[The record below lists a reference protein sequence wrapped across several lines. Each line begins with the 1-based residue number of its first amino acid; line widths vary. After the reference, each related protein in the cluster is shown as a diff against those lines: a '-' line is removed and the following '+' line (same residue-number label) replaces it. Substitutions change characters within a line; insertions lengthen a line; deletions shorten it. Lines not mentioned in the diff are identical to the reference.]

1 MEAIKTIY
9 RLFPRARTVLIEEAA
24 NGPAI
29 IQTLQREMFIIPV
42 TPLGGKISRVNAISP
57 AIESGHVF
65 LPDPAKAPWVSDY
78 VDQWTAFPNSKYDDM
93 VDATSQALA
102 RMIYS
107 SGEVWEEKEQK
118 PAFDVDRLFNPYG
131 I

>member
-1 MEAIKTIY
+1 
-9 RLFPRARTVLIEEAA
+9 
-24 NGPAI
+24 
-29 IQTLQREMFIIPV
+29 MFIIPV

-65 LPDPAKAPWVSDY
+65 LPDPSKAPWASDY

-107 SGEVWEEKEQK
+107 SGEVWEEKEQQ
-118 PAFDVDRLFNPYG
+118 PVFDIHRLFNPYEM
-131 I
+131 

>member
-1 MEAIKTIY
+1 M
-9 RLFPRARTVLIEEAA
+9 LIEEAA

-65 LPDPAKAPWVSDY
+65 LPDPAKAPWVADY

-107 SGEVWEEKEQK
+107 AGEIREEKEQQ
-118 PAFDVDRLFNPYG
+118 PVFDVDRLFNPYG
-131 I
+131 M

>member
-1 MEAIKTIY
+1 MYPKAK
-9 RLFPRARTVLIEEAA
+9 TVLIEEAA
-24 NGPAI
+24 NGHAI

-78 VDQWTAFPNSKYDDM
+78 IDQWTAFPNSKYDDM
-93 VDATSQALA
+93 VDATSQALN
-102 RMIYS
+102 RMIYC
-107 SGEVWEEKEQK
+107 SGDVWEEKKQEPLFEINK
-118 PAFDVDRLFNPYG
+118 LFDPYR
-131 I
+131 IERNSIYEDM

>member
-1 MEAIKTIY
+1 
-9 RLFPRARTVLIEEAA
+9 
-24 NGPAI
+24 
-29 IQTLQREMFIIPV
+29 MFIIPV

-107 SGEVWEEKEQK
+107 SGEVWEEKKEQ
-118 PAFDVDRLFNPYG
+118 PVFDVDRLFNPYG
-131 I
+131 M